1 MPILTATNLKHTYSH
16 RTILDGISLSVEPGE
31 RIGIVG
37 RNGCGKSTFIK
48 CLEGIIA
55 PDFGTVALAKGI
67 RSGYMQQD
75 PKFEPGETLRSAAET
90 AFAELHELH
99 RQLDAVY
106 REMETADGDLLD
118 KLLKKQERLEQAI
131 NAAGGY
137 SVDHKIDSILHG
149 LGFTDSQFG
158 IPVEKL
164 SGGQRSRLALAIA
177 LLQEPDVLLLDEPTN
192 HLDIEGR
199 IWLENFLKD
208 QFPGAVIMISHD
220 RYLLDNVV
228 TRIIEIEDGRL
239 IDYPG
244 NYEAFREIRAQRR
257 LTQLRAFENQQTYFK
272 KEQAFIDRYRAG
284 QRAKQAQGRLSK
296 LSRMQ
301 DQRSLD
307 RPMEMDSMRLSLPK
321 AERTGD
327 IVIAARGISKSY
339 TRDDGTTLKLFN
351 DFDLLIGR
359 GERWGIIGPNG
370 AGKTTLINMLL
381 KELAPDGGT
390 VVVGSNVKVGFYRQ
404 THGHLNL
411 ERKVYEYLQDVILK
425 EVPGAG
431 FSEQQARDLAGAFLF
446 SGNEQEKQLK
456 ALSGGERARAV
467 LAGLIASA
475 KNVMVMDEP
484 TNHLDIP
491 SSERLEGA
499 LLPPDEEEKRPGYEG
514 VLLLI
519 SHDRALIDATCDHL
533 LILDGKGGVEAFTG
547 NYSEWNEKHQAKLK
561 LAAAGA
567 AEEKARVAE
576 QDKRRK
582 QQEAVKA
589 EAAKAREQAKP
600 VEKAKPAE
608 KVKKP
613 SNPLSSWSVE
623 RLDERIKQIEAR
635 IKQIDVEMGSADVW
649 RDPARC
655 DKLGAER
662 TRLAAELEPLEY
674 EYLARTS

>member
-1 MPILTATNLKHTYSH
+1 
-16 RTILDGISLSVEPGE
+16 
-31 RIGIVG
+31 
-37 RNGCGKSTFIK
+37 
-48 CLEGIIA
+48 
-55 PDFGTVALAKGI
+55 
-67 RSGYMQQD
+67 
-75 PKFEPGETLRSAAET
+75 
-90 AFAELHELH
+90 
-99 RQLDAVY
+99 
-106 REMETADGDLLD
+106 
-118 KLLKKQERLEQAI
+118 
-131 NAAGGY
+131 
-137 SVDHKIDSILHG
+137 
-149 LGFTDSQFG
+149 
-158 IPVEKL
+158 
-164 SGGQRSRLALAIA
+164 
-177 LLQEPDVLLLDEPTN
+177 
-192 HLDIEGR
+192 
-199 IWLENFLKD
+199 
-208 QFPGAVIMISHD
+208 
-220 RYLLDNVV
+220 
-228 TRIIEIEDGRL
+228 
-239 IDYPG
+239 
-244 NYEAFREIRAQRR
+244 
-257 LTQLRAFENQQTYFK
+257 
-272 KEQAFIDRYRAG
+272 
-284 QRAKQAQGRLSK
+284 
-296 LSRMQ
+296 
-301 DQRSLD
+301 
-307 RPMEMDSMRLSLPK
+307 
-321 AERTGD
+321 
-327 IVIAARGISKSY
+327 
-339 TRDDGTTLKLFN
+339 
-351 DFDLLIGR
+351 
-359 GERWGIIGPNG
+359 
-370 AGKTTLINMLL
+370 
-381 KELAPDGGT
+381 
-390 VVVGSNVKVGFYRQ
+390 
-404 THGHLNL
+404 
-411 ERKVYEYLQDVILK
+411 
-425 EVPGAG
+425 VPGAG

-600 VEKAKPAE
+600 VQQSKPPE